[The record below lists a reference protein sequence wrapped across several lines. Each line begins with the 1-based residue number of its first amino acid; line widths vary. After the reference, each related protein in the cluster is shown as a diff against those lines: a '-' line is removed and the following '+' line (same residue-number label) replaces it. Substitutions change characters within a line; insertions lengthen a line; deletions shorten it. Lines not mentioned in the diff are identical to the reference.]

1 MNQTRLFKMAL
12 MVMFITIMV
21 MLSVFWQIGYPLLFG
36 AVNANLLII
45 PVLIGVFVFPLKY
58 GLILGF
64 LMGLSS
70 YILSVSLGFPIF
82 DNPLISVIP
91 RTLFILPA
99 FYGHRLIRT
108 LNERYPKNG
117 KNISFAVISA
127 VSVFALYYG
136 IEAIVSIYDGN
147 FNAFVPFVL
156 LASVLVITFYYA
168 YINKIKQ
175 DFIYIPTSLILG
187 TLLHSVLTISA
198 MIIFG
203 DSMWSDILVL
213 LSTNVFV
220 EAFLVVLIA
229 TPIVVTIKTLYP
241 NIDKE

>member
-1 MNQTRLFKMAL
+1 MNQNRLFKLAL

-58 GLILGF
+58 GLVLGF

-70 YILSVSLGFPIF
+70 YILSVALGFPIF
-82 DNPLISVIP
+82 DNPLISVVP
-91 RTLFILPA
+91 RTLFIIPA

-108 LNERYPKNG
+108 LNEKYPKNG
-117 KNISFAVISA
+117 KSISFAIISG

-136 IEAIVSIYDGN
+136 IEAIVGIYEGN
-147 FNAFVPFVL
+147 FAAFVPFVL
-156 LASVLVITFYYA
+156 LAAVLVITFYYS
-168 YINKIKQ
+168 YINRIKS

-187 TLLHSVLTISA
+187 TLMHSVITIAA

-203 DSMWSDILVL
+203 ASMWSDILVL

-220 EAFLVVLIA
+220 EAFMVVLIA
-229 TPIVVTIKTLYP
+229 TPIVITIKTLYP
-241 NIDKE
+241 DIDKE